1 MYHAPVAITGSAHI
15 IPAAAT
21 WIAFSGVEYRAPQ
34 VITATRLL
42 PPATGPPY
50 VS

>member
-15 IPAAAT
+15 IPAAVT
-21 WIAFSGVEYRAPQ
+21 WIAFSGIEYRAPQ